1 MGHLW
6 IIEHC
11 LTIFVGR
18 RQNPYVTEDFSLF
31 PNKTTT
37 NIIVE
42 MYEREIIKNN
52 LQLDQNIRE

>member
-1 MGHLW
+1 MDHGTLSDDFCW
-6 IIEHC
+6 SA
-11 LTIFVGR
+11 T
-18 RQNPYVTEDFSLF
+18 NPYVTEDFSLF